1 MLTKN
6 HRIIRLFLASV
17 SAFSIAFCAAG
28 CEYILIENEPSAA
41 ESMPEGVEL
50 EGPYEVDRVVDGDT
64 LIVYID
70 GVRTR
75 VRLIGINTPESV
87 APEEERNTEEGVLA
101 SDYVK
106 TLMDEADYEVW
117 LEYDNERYDQYDRTL
132 AYVYIDYDGEVVML
146 ERLLLEEGYAEA
158 VIFGTNGR
166 YYDEFCELESDAS

>member
-1 MLTKN
+1 M
-6 HRIIRLFLASV
+6 
-17 SAFSIAFCAAG
+17 
-28 CEYILIENEPSAA
+28 
-41 ESMPEGVEL
+41 
-50 EGPYEVDRVVDGDT
+50 
-64 LIVYID
+64 
-70 GVRTR
+70 
-75 VRLIGINTPESV
+75 
-87 APEEERNTEEGVLA
+87 APEEERNTEEGALA